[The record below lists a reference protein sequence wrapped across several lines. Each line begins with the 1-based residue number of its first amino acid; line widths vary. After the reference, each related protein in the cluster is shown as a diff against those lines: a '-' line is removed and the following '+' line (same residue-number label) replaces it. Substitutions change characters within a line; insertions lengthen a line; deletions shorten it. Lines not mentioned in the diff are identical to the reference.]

1 MEGLCKLL
9 KNPRIGSRGPGLT
22 PGLGDGVAL
31 ALGKYTLTP
40 VICDMGTMT
49 IILWFGSEEAVNE
62 IA

>member
-9 KNPRIGSRGPGLT
+9 KAPQIGSRGPGLT

-31 ALGKYTLTP
+31 ALGKHTLMP

-49 IILWFGSEEAVNE
+49 IFLWTGSEEAVNE
-62 IA
+62 VV